1 MSDDGYINRAFRP
14 EPGRKYFNHMAKH
27 TRGEW
32 HRNWLLTS
40 GKYVKTSNPD
50 MRKGYG
56 WKIVGES
63 GPELAT
69 LTIVHPKD
77 PYNPTTEELGIGHVY
92 PPPHHRGSA
101 ADVEHHW
108 PGCGH
113 E

>member
-1 MSDDGYINRAFRP
+1 MTDSDYINRAFRP
-14 EPGRKYFNHMAKH
+14 QPGRKYWNHLAKH

-32 HRNWLLTS
+32 HRHWLLTS
-40 GKYVKTSNPD
+40 GQYIKTSNPD

-56 WKIVGES
+56 WKIVGEP
-63 GPELAT
+63 GPEL
-69 LTIVHPKD
+69 VK
-77 PYNPTTEELGIGHVY
+77 LGSRTC

-101 ADVEHHW
+101 ADVERHW